1 MSQCVV
7 SVERLSKRYRIRPRE
22 RYFTLRDNL
31 ARIPAR
37 LLARLRGENHA
48 GSTIWALREVS
59 FTVEQGEVLGIIGR
73 NGAGK
78 TTLLRLLSR
87 ITRPTGGQA
96 LVRGRVGSLL
106 EVGTG
111 FHPELTGRENVY
123 LSGAVHGMKRREI
136 TAKFDEIVA
145 FAGVEQFLDT
155 PLKQYSVGMQMRLA
169 FAVAAHLEPE
179 TLLVDEVLA
188 VGDLEFQKRCL
199 GKMSEVARG
208 GRTVLLVSHQM
219 HQIRRL
225 CQRVLWLDAG
235 ATHEL
240 GPTHRVVG
248 AYEAAMTSGN
258 AARQPEARPRGKA
271 QFVRWELVVP
281 QDEQRHVLES
291 LGPVTVKF
299 ILEVNSPIGHAHH
312 GIALYNGEGQLMWG
326 WATDN
331 LELSPGAHE
340 FLYSFPML
348 PLCPGN
354 YAWLVSL
361 YDEHGL
367 VVDAWRCLPEMIAAL
382 PSYQH
387 RLDVWTGLINMPCQF
402 GVARKE

>member
-1 MSQCVV
+1 
-7 SVERLSKRYRIRPRE
+7 
-22 RYFTLRDNL
+22 
-31 ARIPAR
+31 
-37 LLARLRGENHA
+37 
-48 GSTIWALREVS
+48 
-59 FTVEQGEVLGIIGR
+59 
-73 NGAGK
+73 
-78 TTLLRLLSR
+78 
-87 ITRPTGGQA
+87 
-96 LVRGRVGSLL
+96 
-106 EVGTG
+106 
-111 FHPELTGRENVY
+111 
-123 LSGAVHGMKRREI
+123 
-136 TAKFDEIVA
+136 
-145 FAGVEQFLDT
+145 
-155 PLKQYSVGMQMRLA
+155 
-169 FAVAAHLEPE
+169 
-179 TLLVDEVLA
+179 
-188 VGDLEFQKRCL
+188 
-199 GKMSEVARG
+199 VARG

-367 VVDAWRCLPEMIAAL
+367 VVDVWRCLPEMIAAL